1 MTDKQKVIVALT
13 FTSETCTAALS
24 ALASRNQRDKSE
36 PQTSDLAVILKDL
49 DSLLSLIYNSSTKLA
64 LALKPSSPTYS
75 ASLPVIVDLTNHT
88 SGITHCIHLLNPD
101 LHGATL
107 IKELQH
113 EVTAILEALRAVVQT
128 FLNLAARGPS
138 IPKSGSA
145 GEEYLVRTGT
155 LHDLITRARGPNGI
169 PKDNISAIR
178 RRWKQDRGALE
189 DSLREVSEM
198 IDGAEGSE
206 SDDIEGDN
214 LDDGWDQL
222 GLGDTGLKMDKD
234 ELARA
239 KNVQHLSATFKSPLF
254 KRTICQ
260 VHSVLRLTTLL
271 HKRIFLDLLSS
282 TPTSPPPSFALDALL
297 LQSHALLAASDELV
311 SSLYIPQ
318 NPATIRKESLALL
331 DIINGLQLQLRI
343 FFPDTSS
350 LEQQLSG
357 LSIEGDKSASTPSKP
372 TADKKWFDICFDQV
386 TKTSA
391 NLVSPMY
398 KPPPG
403 VGQKPS

>member
-13 FTSETCTAALS
+13 SASETCTAALS
-24 ALASRNQRDKSE
+24 ALSSRNQRDKSE
-36 PQTSDLAVILKDL
+36 PQTSDLSVILKDL

-75 ASLPVIVDLTNHT
+75 ASLPVIVDLTKYT
-88 SGITHCIHLLNPD
+88 SGIAHCIHILNPE
-101 LHGATL
+101 LHGTTL
-107 IKELQH
+107 IKEVQH
-113 EVTAILEALRAVVQT
+113 EVTVILEALRAIVQT

-138 IPKSGSA
+138 IARSGSA

-155 LHDLITRARGPNGI
+155 LHDLITQARGPNGI
-169 PKDNISAIR
+169 PKDNISAIC

-189 DSLREVSEM
+189 DGLREVSEM
-198 IDGAEGSE
+198 IDGAEGNE
-206 SDDIEGDN
+206 SDDVDDDDD
-214 LDDGWDQL
+214 DDGWGEL
-222 GLGDTGLKMDKD
+222 GLADSGAKMDKD

-239 KNVQHLSATFKSPLF
+239 KN
-254 KRTICQ
+254 

-271 HKRIFLDLLSS
+271 HKRIFLDLLSF
-282 TPTSPPPSFALDALL
+282 TPTPPPPSVALDALL

-311 SSLYIPQ
+311 SSLYAPQ

-331 DIINGLQLQLRI
+331 GIVNALQMQLRI
-343 FFPDTSS
+343 FFPDTASI
-350 LEQQLSG
+350 EQQLSA

-372 TADKKWFDICFDQV
+372 TADKKWFDLCFDQV

-403 VGQKPS
+403 AGQKPR

>member
-13 FTSETCTAALS
+13 SASETCTAALS

-75 ASLPVIVDLTNHT
+75 ASLPVIVDLTKYT
-88 SGITHCIHLLNPD
+88 AGIAHCIHLLNPD
-101 LHGATL
+101 SHGATL
-107 IKELQH
+107 IKEVQH
-113 EVTAILEALRAVVQT
+113 EMTAILEALRAVVQT
-128 FLNLAARGPS
+128 FLSLAARGPS
-138 IPKSGSA
+138 IARSGSA
-145 GEEYLVRTGT
+145 GEEYLVRTGA
-155 LHDLITRARGPNGI
+155 LHDVITQARGPNGI

-178 RRWKQDRGALE
+178 RIWKQDRGALE

-198 IDGAEGSE
+198 IDEAEGSE
-206 SDDIEGDN
+206 GDDVDGN
-214 LDDGWDQL
+214 NVDDGWDEL
-222 GLGDTGLKMDKD
+222 GLGDTGAKMDRD

-239 KNVQHLSATFKSPLF
+239 KNVY
-254 KRTICQ
+254 
-260 VHSVLRLTTLL
+260 SVLRLTALL
-271 HKRIFLDLLSS
+271 HKRIFMDLLSS
-282 TPTSPPPSFALDALL
+282 APTPSPPSFALDALL
-297 LQSHALLAASDELV
+297 LQSHALLAASDEVV

-318 NPATIRKESLALL
+318 NPATIRKETLALL

-350 LEQQLSG
+350 LEHQLSG
-357 LSIEGDKSASTPSKP
+357 LSIEGDDKSTSTPSKP

-398 KPPPG
+398 KPPLG
-403 VGQKPS
+403 VGQKPR

>member
-1 MTDKQKVIVALT
+1 M
-13 FTSETCTAALS
+13 
-24 ALASRNQRDKSE
+24 
-36 PQTSDLAVILKDL
+36 
-49 DSLLSLIYNSSTKLA
+49 
-64 LALKPSSPTYS
+64 
-75 ASLPVIVDLTNHT
+75 
-88 SGITHCIHLLNPD
+88 
-101 LHGATL
+101 
-107 IKELQH
+107 
-113 EVTAILEALRAVVQT
+113 TAIFEALRAVVQT

-138 IPKSGSA
+138 IARNGSA

-155 LHDLITRARGPNGI
+155 LHDLITQARGPNGI

-178 RRWKQDRGALE
+178 RRWKQDRAALE

-206 SDDIEGDN
+206 SDDV
-214 LDDGWDQL
+214 DDGWDEL
-222 GLGDTGLKMDKD
+222 GLGDTGVKMDKD

-239 KNVQHLSATFKSPLF
+239 KN
-254 KRTICQ
+254 

-372 TADKKWFDICFDQV
+372 TADKKWFDLCFDQV

-398 KPPPG
+398 KSPPG
-403 VGQKPS
+403 VGQKPR

>member
-1 MTDKQKVIVALT
+1 MTDKQKVIVSLT
-13 FTSETCTAALS
+13 SASEICTAALS
-24 ALASRNQRDKSE
+24 ALASRNQRDKPE
-36 PQTSDLAVILKDL
+36 FQTSDLPVILKDL

-64 LALKPSSPTYS
+64 LVLKPSSPTYS
-75 ASLPVIVDLTNHT
+75 ASLPVIVDITKHT
-88 SGITHCIHLLNPD
+88 SDITHCIHLLNPD

-113 EVTAILEALRAVVQT
+113 EMTAIFEALRAVVQT

-138 IPKSGSA
+138 IGRSGSA

-169 PKDNISAIR
+169 PKDNISAIC

-206 SDDIEGDN
+206 SDDV
-214 LDDGWDQL
+214 DDGWDEL
-222 GLGDTGLKMDKD
+222 GLGDTGAKMDKD

-239 KNVQHLSATFKSPLF
+239 KNV
-254 KRTICQ
+254 
-260 VHSVLRLTTLL
+260 HSLLRLTTLL
-271 HKRIFLDLLSS
+271 HKRISLDLLSS
-282 TPTSPPPSFALDALL
+282 PPIPPPPSFALDALL

-331 DIINGLQLQLRI
+331 DIISGLHLQLRI

-357 LSIEGDKSASTPSKP
+357 LSIEGDKSASAPNKP
-372 TADKKWFDICFDQV
+372 TADKKWFDLCFDQL

-398 KPPPG
+398 KAPPG
-403 VGQKPS
+403 IGQKPR

>member
-13 FTSETCTAALS
+13 SASETCTAALS
-24 ALASRNQRDKSE
+24 ALVPKNQPDKSE

-64 LALKPSSPTYS
+64 LVLKPSSPTYS
-75 ASLPVIVDLTNHT
+75 ASLPVIADLTKYT
-88 SGITHCIHLLNPD
+88 SGIAHCVHLVNPN

-107 IKELQH
+107 IKELQY
-113 EVTAILEALRAVVQT
+113 ELRAIFEALRAVVQT
-128 FLNLAARGPS
+128 FLSLAARGPS
-138 IPKSGSA
+138 IARNGSA

-155 LHDLITRARGPNGI
+155 LHDLITRARGPDGI
-169 PKDNISAIR
+169 PQDNISAIR
-178 RRWKQDRGALE
+178 RRWKQDRVALE

-198 IDGAEGSE
+198 IDRAEGSE
-206 SDDIEGDN
+206 SDGIDDDDDDDD
-214 LDDGWDQL
+214 DDGWDEL
-222 GLGDTGLKMDKD
+222 GLGDTGAKMDKD

-239 KNVQHLSATFKSPLF
+239 KN
-254 KRTICQ
+254 

-282 TPTSPPPSFALDALL
+282 APTPSPSNFALDALIM
-297 LQSHALLAASDELV
+297 QSHALFAASDELV

-318 NPATIRKESLALL
+318 NPAAIRKESLALL

-350 LEQQLSG
+350 LEQQLSR
-357 LSIEGDKSASTPSKP
+357 LSIEGDKSASTPGKT
-372 TADKKWFDICFDQV
+372 TADKKWFDICFEQV

-391 NLVSPMY
+391 NLVSPSL
-398 KPPPG
+398 G
-403 VGQKPS
+403 VGQKPR

>member
-1 MTDKQKVIVALT
+1 MNA
-13 FTSETCTAALS
+13 ETCTAALS
-24 ALASRNQRDKSE
+24 ALASRNQRNKSE

-75 ASLPVIVDLTNHT
+75 ASLPVIVDLTKYT
-88 SGITHCIHLLNPD
+88 SGIAHCIHLLNPES
-101 LHGATL
+101 HGATL
-107 IKELQH
+107 IKEVHH
-113 EVTAILEALRAVVQT
+113 EMIAILEALRAVVQT

-138 IPKSGSA
+138 IARSGSA
-145 GEEYLVRTGT
+145 GEEYLVRTGA
-155 LHDLITRARGPNGI
+155 LHDLITHARGQNGI

-206 SDDIEGDN
+206 GDDVDGN
-214 LDDGWDQL
+214 NVDDGWDEL
-222 GLGDTGLKMDKD
+222 GLGDTGAKMDRD

-239 KNVQHLSATFKSPLF
+239 KNVY
-254 KRTICQ
+254 
-260 VHSVLRLTTLL
+260 SVLRLTALL
-271 HKRIFLDLLSS
+271 HKRILMDLLSS
-282 TPTSPPPSFALDALL
+282 APTPSPPSFALDALL
-297 LQSHALLAASDELV
+297 LQSHALLAASDEVV

-318 NPATIRKESLALL
+318 NPATISKESLALL

-350 LEQQLSG
+350 LEEQLSG
-357 LSIEGDKSASTPSKP
+357 LSIEGDDKSASTPSKP

-403 VGQKPS
+403 VGQKLR

>member
-1 MTDKQKVIVALT
+1 M
-13 FTSETCTAALS
+13 
-24 ALASRNQRDKSE
+24 
-36 PQTSDLAVILKDL
+36 ILKDL

-75 ASLPVIVDLTNHT
+75 ASLPVIVDLTKYT
-88 SGITHCIHLLNPD
+88 SGIAHCIHLLNPES
-101 LHGATL
+101 HGATL
-107 IKELQH
+107 IKEVHH
-113 EVTAILEALRAVVQT
+113 EMIAILEALRAVVQT

-138 IPKSGSA
+138 IARSGSA
-145 GEEYLVRTGT
+145 GEEYLVRTGA
-155 LHDLITRARGPNGI
+155 LHDLITHARGQNGI

-206 SDDIEGDN
+206 GDDVDGN
-214 LDDGWDQL
+214 NVDDGWDEL
-222 GLGDTGLKMDKD
+222 GLGDTGAKMDRD

-239 KNVQHLSATFKSPLF
+239 KNVY
-254 KRTICQ
+254 
-260 VHSVLRLTTLL
+260 SVLRLTALL
-271 HKRIFLDLLSS
+271 HKRILMDLLSS
-282 TPTSPPPSFALDALL
+282 APTPSPPSFALDALL
-297 LQSHALLAASDELV
+297 LQSHALLAASDEVV

-318 NPATIRKESLALL
+318 NPATISKESLALL

-357 LSIEGDKSASTPSKP
+357 LSIEGDDKSASTPSKP

-403 VGQKPS
+403 VGQKPR

>member
-1 MTDKQKVIVALT
+1 MTDKQKIIVALT
-13 FTSETCTAALS
+13 SASETCTAALS
-24 ALASRNQRDKSE
+24 ALTSRNQRDKSE
-36 PQTSDLAVILKDL
+36 SQTSDLAVILKDL

-64 LALKPSSPTYS
+64 LVLKPSSPTYS
-75 ASLPVIVDLTNHT
+75 ASLPVIVDLTKYT
-88 SGITHCIHLLNPD
+88 SGIAHCIHLLNPD

-113 EVTAILEALRAVVQT
+113 EMTSIFEALRAVVQT

-138 IPKSGSA
+138 IARNGSA

-155 LHDLITRARGPNGI
+155 LHDLITKARGPNGI

-178 RRWKQDRGALE
+178 RRWKQDREALE

-198 IDGAEGSE
+198 IDGVEGSE
-206 SDDIEGDN
+206 NDDV
-214 LDDGWDQL
+214 DDGWDEL
-222 GLGDTGLKMDKD
+222 GLGDTGAKMDED

-239 KNVQHLSATFKSPLF
+239 KN
-254 KRTICQ
+254 

-282 TPTSPPPSFALDALL
+282 TPTPLLSSLALDALL
-297 LQSHALLAASDELV
+297 LQSHALLSASDELV

-357 LSIEGDKSASTPSKP
+357 LSIEGDKSTSTHSKP
-372 TADKKWFDICFDQV
+372 TADKKWFDLCFDQV

-398 KPPPG
+398 KSPPG
-403 VGQKPS
+403 VGQKSR

>member
-13 FTSETCTAALS
+13 STSETCTAALS

-88 SGITHCIHLLNPD
+88 SGITHCIHLLSPD

-138 IPKSGSA
+138 IAKSGSA

-155 LHDLITRARGPNGI
+155 LHDLITQARGPNGI

-206 SDDIEGDN
+206 SDDVDGDN
-214 LDDGWDQL
+214 VDDGWDEL

-239 KNVQHLSATFKSPLF
+239 KN
-254 KRTICQ
+254 

-403 VGQKPS
+403 VGQKAS

>member
-13 FTSETCTAALS
+13 SASETCTAALS

-36 PQTSDLAVILKDL
+36 PQTSDLAMILKDL
-49 DSLLSLIYNSSTKLA
+49 DALLSLIYSSSTKLS

-75 ASLPVIVDLTNHT
+75 ASLPVIADLMKYT
-88 SGITHCIHLLNPD
+88 SGIAHCIHLLNPD
-101 LHGATL
+101 LHGTTL
-107 IKELQH
+107 IKEVQH

-138 IPKSGSA
+138 IARSESA

-155 LHDLITRARGPNGI
+155 LHDLITQARGTNGI
-169 PKDNISAIR
+169 PKDTISAIC

-189 DSLREVSEM
+189 DSLRELSEM
-198 IDGAEGSE
+198 IDGAEGSD
-206 SDDIEGDN
+206 SDDVDGDDI
-214 LDDGWDQL
+214 DDGWDEL
-222 GLGDTGLKMDKD
+222 GLGDAGEKMDKD
-234 ELARA
+234 ELART
-239 KNVQHLSATFKSPLF
+239 KN
-254 KRTICQ
+254 

-282 TPTSPPPSFALDALL
+282 APTPPPPSFALDALL

-357 LSIEGDKSASTPSKP
+357 LSIEGDKSASTPNKP
-372 TADKKWFDICFDQV
+372 TADKRWFDLCFDQV
-386 TKTSA
+386 TKISA

-398 KPPPG
+398 KSPLG
-403 VGQKPS
+403 VSQKQR

>member
-13 FTSETCTAALS
+13 SASETCTAALS
-24 ALASRNQRDKSE
+24 ALASRNQRNKSE
-36 PQTSDLAVILKDL
+36 PQTSDLAVIVKDL
-49 DSLLSLIYNSSTKLA
+49 DSLISLIYNTSTKLA
-64 LALKPSSPTYS
+64 LVLKPSSPTYS
-75 ASLPVIVDLTNHT
+75 ASLPVIVDLTKYT
-88 SGITHCIHLLNPD
+88 SGIAHCIHLLNPD

-113 EVTAILEALRAVVQT
+113 EVTAIFEALRAVVQT

-138 IPKSGSA
+138 IARNDSA
-145 GEEYLVRTGT
+145 EEYLVRTGT
-155 LHDLITRARGPNGI
+155 LHDLITQARGPNGI

-178 RRWKQDRGALE
+178 RRWKQDRAALE

-206 SDDIEGDN
+206 NDDV
-214 LDDGWDQL
+214 DDGWDEL
-222 GLGDTGLKMDKD
+222 GLGDTGAKMDGD

-239 KNVQHLSATFKSPLF
+239 KN
-254 KRTICQ
+254 

-282 TPTSPPPSFALDALL
+282 TPTPPGPPPSLALDALL

-357 LSIEGDKSASTPSKP
+357 LSIEGDKSAPTPSKL
-372 TADKKWFDICFDQV
+372 TADKKWFDLCFDQV

-398 KPPPG
+398 KSPPG
-403 VGQKPS
+403 VGQKPR

>member
-1 MTDKQKVIVALT
+1 M
-13 FTSETCTAALS
+13 
-24 ALASRNQRDKSE
+24 
-36 PQTSDLAVILKDL
+36 ILKDL

-75 ASLPVIVDLTNHT
+75 ASLPVIVDLTKHT
-88 SGITHCIHLLNPD
+88 SGIAHCMHLLNPD

-107 IKELQH
+107 IKEVQH
-113 EVTAILEALRAVVQT
+113 DMSAILEALRAVVQT

-138 IPKSGSA
+138 IARSGSA

-155 LHDLITRARGPNGI
+155 LHDVITQARGPNGI

-198 IDGAEGSE
+198 IDGAEGIE
-206 SDDIEGDN
+206 SDDVDGDYV
-214 LDDGWDQL
+214 DDGWDEL
-222 GLGDTGLKMDKD
+222 GLGDKGAKMDRD

-239 KNVQHLSATFKSPLF
+239 KNVQHLFATFKLALF
-254 KRTICQ
+254 KRAICQ

-282 TPTSPPPSFALDALL
+282 TPTPPPPSFALDALL
-297 LQSHALLAASDELV
+297 LQSHALLATSDEVV
-311 SSLYIPQ
+311 SSLYVPQ

-357 LSIEGDKSASTPSKP
+357 LSIEGDESVSTPSKP
-372 TADKKWFDICFDQV
+372 TADKKWFDICFEQV

-391 NLVSPMY
+391 NLVFPMY

-403 VGQKPS
+403 VVQKPR

>member
-13 FTSETCTAALS
+13 SASETCTAALS

-36 PQTSDLAVILKDL
+36 PQTADLAVILKDL
-49 DSLLSLIYNSSTKLA
+49 DSLLALIYNSSTKLA

-75 ASLPVIVDLTNHT
+75 ASLPVIVDLTKYT
-88 SGITHCIHLLNPD
+88 SGITHCIHLFSPD
-101 LHGATL
+101 LHGTTL
-107 IKELQH
+107 IKEVQH

-138 IPKSGSA
+138 IPRSGSA

-155 LHDLITRARGPNGI
+155 IHDLITQARGPNGI
-169 PKDNISAIR
+169 PKDNLSAIR

-206 SDDIEGDN
+206 SDDVDADDI
-214 LDDGWDQL
+214 DDGWDEL
-222 GLGDTGLKMDKD
+222 TGSLGDIEAKMGKD

-239 KNVQHLSATFKSPLF
+239 KN
-254 KRTICQ
+254 

-282 TPTSPPPSFALDALL
+282 TPTPPPPSVALDALL

-311 SSLYIPQ
+311 SSLYVPQ
-318 NPATIRKESLALL
+318 NPDMIRKESLALL

-372 TADKKWFDICFDQV
+372 TADKKWFDLCFDQV

-391 NLVSPMY
+391 SLVSGMY

-403 VGQKPS
+403 GRSETKMKTLHH

>member
-13 FTSETCTAALS
+13 SASETCTAALS
-24 ALASRNQRDKSE
+24 ALVPKNQPDKSE

-64 LALKPSSPTYS
+64 LVLKPSSPTYS
-75 ASLPVIVDLTNHT
+75 ASLPVIADLAKYT
-88 SGITHCIHLLNPD
+88 SGIAHCVHLVNPN
-101 LHGATL
+101 LHGVTL
-107 IKELQH
+107 IKELQY
-113 EVTAILEALRAVVQT
+113 ELRAIFEALRAVMQT

-138 IPKSGSA
+138 IARNGSA
-145 GEEYLVRTGT
+145 GEEYLVRIGT
-155 LHDLITRARGPNGI
+155 LHDLITQARGLDGI
-169 PKDNISAIR
+169 PQDNISAIR
-178 RRWKQDRGALE
+178 RRWKQDRVALE

-198 IDGAEGSE
+198 IDRAEGSE
-206 SDDIEGDN
+206 GDGVDDDDDDD
-214 LDDGWDQL
+214 DDGWDEL
-222 GLGDTGLKMDKD
+222 GLDDTEAKMDKD

-239 KNVQHLSATFKSPLF
+239 KNVQHLSAIFQTVLF
-254 KRTICQ
+254 KHAICQ

-282 TPTSPPPSFALDALL
+282 APTPSPPNFALDALIM
-297 LQSHALLAASDELV
+297 QSHALFAASDELV

-318 NPATIRKESLALL
+318 NPAAIRKESLALL

-350 LEQQLSG
+350 LEQQLSR
-357 LSIEGDKSASTPSKP
+357 LSIEGDKSASTPGNT
-372 TADKKWFDICFDQV
+372 TADKKWFDICFEQV

-391 NLVSPMY
+391 NLVSPSL
-398 KPPPG
+398 G
-403 VGQKPS
+403 VGQKPR

>member
-1 MTDKQKVIVALT
+1 MLPVIVALT
-13 FTSETCTAALS
+13 SASETCTAALS

-75 ASLPVIVDLTNHT
+75 ASLPVIVDLTKYT
-88 SGITHCIHLLNPD
+88 TGIAHCIHLLNPNS
-101 LHGATL
+101 HGATL
-107 IKELQH
+107 IKEVQH
-113 EVTAILEALRAVVQT
+113 EMTAILEALRAVVQT

-138 IPKSGSA
+138 IARSGSA
-145 GEEYLVRTGT
+145 GEEYLVRTGA
-155 LHDLITRARGPNGI
+155 LHDVITQARGPNGI

-206 SDDIEGDN
+206 GDDIGGN
-214 LDDGWDQL
+214 NVDDGWDEL
-222 GLGDTGLKMDKD
+222 GLGDTGVKMDRD

-239 KNVQHLSATFKSPLF
+239 KNVQHLSVTFKLAPF

-260 VHSVLRLTTLL
+260 VYSVLRLTALL
-271 HKRIFLDLLSS
+271 HKRIFMDLLSS
-282 TPTSPPPSFALDALL
+282 APTPSPPSFALDALL
-297 LQSHALLAASDELV
+297 LQSHALLAASDEVV

-357 LSIEGDKSASTPSKP
+357 LSIGGDDKSTSTPTSKP

-403 VGQKPS
+403 VGQKPR